1 MNAPTPIPREE
12 ILHGRTLPL
21 MLRLGWPVMLSSLLD
36 TMYQLTDTFWLGR
49 LAGIESG
56 TAVASLQVAFPFLWF
71 LVAFFADF
79 SVAGTALVSQ
89 HTGAG
94 DKRTANE
101 AAGQVLSVV
110 IIGGT
115 LAAIAGM
122 LIFPFIMPLI
132 TDDAAIRDTARSYL
146 LWYLPGLPFVFIT
159 AVFRV
164 LMAAAGNTFTP
175 LLVVFTGN
183 AINMALDPL
192 FILGFGPVPAMG
204 VQGAALATV
213 ISSFIAGLIA
223 LRLLMNGRN
232 AIHLT
237 FGDLVPRLHWIRR
250 ILKIGLPAAVGDSAE
265 ALGFVVLMALIGR
278 VENAREALGGYGI
291 GNRLTSLIAIAIVGL
306 GQGLSTIIGQNLG
319 ASRFDKARGAAGQGI
334 AVLFGVLLIETGLII
349 LFREPLVRLFIPND
363 PGVIAEA
370 SRFLLYF
377 GSSVPLFGL
386 IRGITASFNAA
397 GRNGPVLIIG
407 LLRLWILRLPLAWL
421 FAFGLGYG
429 TPGLWFGMAL
439 SNLGAAIAAIVFF
452 IRFDWKKNLV
462 EANAAP
468 GEQAPE

>member
-1 MNAPTPIPREE
+1 MNAPATLSREE
-12 ILHGRTLPL
+12 ILAGRTLPL

-49 LAGIESG
+49 LSGTDSG

-94 DKRTANE
+94 DRKTANE

-115 LAAIAGM
+115 LAALAGM
-122 LIFPFIMPLI
+122 FLFPFVMPLI
-132 TDDAAIRDTARSYL
+132 TNDPAIRDTAHQYL
-146 LWYLPGLPFVFIT
+146 LYYLPGLPFVFIT

-164 LMAAAGNTFTP
+164 LMAAAGNTFVP
-175 LLVVFTGN
+175 LLVVFSGN
-183 AINMALDPL
+183 IINMILDPL
-192 FILGFGPVPAMG
+192 FILGLGPLPAMG
-204 VQGAALATV
+204 VKGAAVATV
-213 ISSFIAGLIA
+213 ISAVIAGLIA
-223 LRLLMNGRN
+223 LYLLMNGRN

-237 FGDLVPRLHWIRR
+237 PGDLIPRMAWIRR

-278 VENAREALGGYGI
+278 VESARDALGGYGI

-306 GQGLSTIIGQNLG
+306 GQGLSTIIGHNLG
-319 ASRFDKARGAAGQGI
+319 AERFDNARRAAGRGI
-334 AVLFGVLLIETGLII
+334 AILFGVLAVETTLII
-349 LFREPLVRLFIPND
+349 LCREPLVRLFIPND
-363 PGVIAEA
+363 PGVMAESA
-370 SRFLLYF
+370 RFLLYF
-377 GSSVPLFGL
+377 GASVPLFGL
-386 IRGITASFNAA
+386 IRGITAAFNAA
-397 GRNGPVLIIG
+397 GRNGPVLVIG

-439 SNLGAAIAAIVFF
+439 SNLGAAIAAVLFF
-452 IRFDWKKNLV
+452 LRFDWKRNLV
-462 EANAAP
+462 ETTTAP
-468 GEQAPE
+468 EQAPE